1 MTTEAEEEEALAL
14 DRMKVDLFAVL
25 EAWNVPWDQSR
36 LSIGLLERRW
46 TLSEIRAMIAE
57 GKPEYASM
65 PSIVFPTTGWLN
77 DLLYKTKPGI
87 FAFAVL
93 VDEILNIA
101 DGMSDDMG
109 VAAGITNAEELKFYP
124 QVVPLYNEVIEV
136 SREYLPDGLN
146 ETERDV
152 YKIQREQIVQ
162 TLKMALSSHLLLS
175 GRGASIIPPHLVA
188 AVDQDE
194 VVASNSANP
203 DP

>member
-25 EAWNVPWDQSR
+25 EAWNVPWDQNR

-46 TLSEIRAMIAE
+46 PLSEIRAMIAE
-57 GKPEYASM
+57 GKPEYVSM
-65 PSIVFPTTGWLN
+65 PSIAFPTTGWLN

-124 QVVPLYNEVIEV
+124 QVVPLYNEAIEV
-136 SREYLPDGLN
+136 FGAYLPDGLN

-152 YKIQREQIVQ
+152 YKVQREHIVQ
-162 TLKMALSSHLLLS
+162 ALKMALSSHLLLS

-194 VVASNSANP
+194 AATES
-203 DP
+203 